1 MKWRSIFIALL
12 LAPICVPAL
21 TAAQQ
26 QKPAPQ
32 AQGQAATWPMEQIQ
46 GFHVVLVVGETARG
60 NSSTENLTEA
70 AARALKDM
78 GEFLPYKSYRV
89 LDAQWSSCCS
99 GPQSRISGR
108 LQGVIG
114 VPGPNGSVNLV
125 HRPYVFSITA
135 RSSGSGIQTR
145 FVLTSPGDGHSETH
159 QSEREDLGRMLKNVA
174 DDLATM
180 EVRIRETRRR
190 VDAGVAPAL
199 ELREA
204 EDKAVQLKRQAE
216 SLQAKLMRFD
226 EASEASSGTGIMDS
240 SFTMDAGETVVVGT
254 SKLGGDKALIA
265 VVTAVKKGG
274 AAR

>member
-1 MKWRSIFIALL
+1 MTLRSIATALL
-12 LAPICVPAL
+12 LAPICLPAL
-21 TAAQQ
+21 ASAQQ
-26 QKPAPQ
+26 QKPAAQSPQ
-32 AQGQAATWPMEQIQ
+32 QGAATSPMEQIQ
-46 GFHVVLVVGETARG
+46 GFHVVLVVGETERG
-60 NSSTENLTEA
+60 KSSTENLTEA

-114 VPGPNGSVNLV
+114 VPGPNGTMNLV

-145 FVLTSPGDGHSETH
+145 FVLTAQGGHSSPH
-159 QSEREDLGRMLKNVA
+159 ADERAEVEKELKYA
-174 DDLATM
+174 QDDLATQQSRARDVKSRFDLGM
-180 EVRIRETRRR
+180 AATEQ
-190 VDAGVAPAL
+190 
-199 ELREA
+199 LREA
-204 EDKAVQLKRQAE
+204 DDKVTQARRNVE
-216 SLQAKLMRFD
+216 RLQALAERA
-226 EASEASSGTGIMDS
+226 EAGGETGIMDS

-265 VVTAVKKGG
+265 VVTAVRKGG
-274 AAR
+274 GAR

>member
-1 MKWRSIFIALL
+1 MRLRTIVLAALVAFIGS
-12 LAPICVPAL
+12 PAL
-21 TAAQQ
+21 AVAQTPSGQ
-26 QKPAPQ
+26 QKRPA
-32 AQGQAATWPMEQIQ
+32 AAPLPMEQIQ
-46 GFHVVLVVGETARG
+46 GFHVVLVVGETERG
-60 NSSTENLTEA
+60 KSSTENLTEA

-114 VPGPNGSVNLV
+114 VPGPNGTMNLV
-125 HRPYVFSITA
+125 HRPYTFSITA
-135 RSSGSGIQTR
+135 RSAMSGIHTR
-145 FVLTSPGDGHSETH
+145 FVLAAQGEGHTERHESA
-159 QSEREDLGRMLKNVA
+159 EREDLGRMLKNVA

-190 VDAGVAPAL
+190 VDSGVAPAV

-204 EDKAVQLKRQAE
+204 EDKAMQLKRQAE
-216 SLQAKLMRFD
+216 SLQAKLMRLD
-226 EASEASSGTGIMDS
+226 AASEASVDAAIMDS

-265 VVTAVKKGG
+265 VVTAVRKGG
-274 AAR
+274 GGR